1 MAVLFYADHKGVVQV
16 VAAGILPDSEC
27 IRAMEHQQ
35 YVGKI
40 IDRAVFFR
48 IECGI
53 RCL

>member
-40 IDRAVFFR
+40 IDRDCRLILSVVDA
-48 IECGI
+48 
-53 RCL
+53 